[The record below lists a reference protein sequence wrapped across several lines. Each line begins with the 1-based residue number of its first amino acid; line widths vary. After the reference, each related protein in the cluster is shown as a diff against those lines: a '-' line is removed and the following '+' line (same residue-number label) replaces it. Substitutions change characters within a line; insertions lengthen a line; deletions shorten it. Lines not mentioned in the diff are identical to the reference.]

1 MYESGM
7 ILFQLIQK
15 MIEKANK
22 KIDMK
27 LITKRCQAGETSK
40 KDFIKCEDK
49 RKRKSPS
56 NKPYIWYCKSYK
68 RVIVS
73 EK

>member
-1 MYESGM
+1 MYESVK

-15 MIEKANK
+15 IIEQANE

-27 LITKRCQAGETSK
+27 LRTKRCQAGETCH
-40 KDFIKCEDK
+40 FIKCEDK
-49 RKRKSPS
+49 RKIKSPS

>member
-1 MYESGM
+1 MYESVK

-15 MIEKANK
+15 MIEQANE
-22 KIDMK
+22 KIVMK